1 MDLLISI
8 NTKYEIVL
16 NVKRDIRIGLGQK
29 MKWGKK
35 KMECKKC
42 GRKLKRSF
50 YGYGFRCWNNLS
62 KIRRLIAKWFG

>member
-1 MDLLISI
+1 
-8 NTKYEIVL
+8 
-16 NVKRDIRIGLGQK
+16 

-62 KIRRLIAKWFG
+62 KIRRSIAKWFG